1 MRKKRRKNETNPVRR
16 MTSTRPA
23 SDEITRRSGTASR
36 RYIRGHLSLPNP
48 WHDGRLRVEREKTS
62 SPNHEGKKLG
72 QKKMDRALIA
82 HRQVLCLPLHSFDGS
97 KKNETKNLGSF
108 FSSLHR
114 SRRTDWSIA
123 MHQSRQPPNSST
135 ASIKRRPINYKQ
147 TR

>member
-1 MRKKRRKNETNPVRR
+1 

-36 RYIRGHLSLPNP
+36 RYIRAHLSLPNP

-97 KKNETKNLGSF
+97 KKKRNKKSRFLF
-108 FSSLHR
+108 FIVAPLSAHR
-114 SRRTDWSIA
+114 LVDSDASK
-123 MHQSRQPPNSST
+123 PPASKLEHRVYKKTPNQLQTNSV
-135 ASIKRRPINYKQ
+135 
-147 TR
+147 TRS